1 MAQGA
6 DDVTGPASGQDS
18 EVNDTPNT
26 GDQVPPVPGDSA
38 GTTGSGQGPSAPRA
52 DYPANGDGSDP
63 RRTAHELVAQAQ
75 ALLHIASEDSFLALW
90 WPDGVP
96 DVRPTFPELG
106 VKAGQA
112 QAEIASGLYDD
123 RLADSVGNPLG
134 RPKANLLRRLHV
146 RVQNFVRGEQFQQAA
161 KFMKPA
167 CGIASSALGSMSFI
181 PGVGAIKEGIDL
193 IASGLETVKGLGDDN
208 LSELPDKPE
217 PPVSTAQP
225 KQT

>member
-1 MAQGA
+1 
-6 DDVTGPASGQDS
+6 
-18 EVNDTPNT
+18 VNETRDT
-26 GDQVPPVPGDSA
+26 GDQARSAPGDSA
-38 GTTGSGQGPSAPRA
+38 GTPGSGQGPAAPRA
-52 DYPANGDGSDP
+52 DNPANGDVSDP

-75 ALLHIASEDSFLALW
+75 ALLHIASEDSFLDFW
-90 WPDGVP
+90 WPAGVP

-106 VKAGQA
+106 VKAGLV

-146 RVQNFVRGEQFQQAA
+146 RIQNFVRGEQFQQAA

-181 PGVGAIKEGIDL
+181 PGAGAIKEGIDI
-193 IASGLETVKGLGDDN
+193 IASGLETVKGLSEED
-208 LSELPDKPE
+208 LSGLPDKPE
-217 PPVSTAQP
+217 QPVSAGQP
-225 KQT
+225 KPTR